1 MFEITQSKNVVIWM
15 PKKSCLREPFDKQ
28 HGKRA
33 KPLLKSASRYLYH
46 IHLSLPRQLSW
57 RKSLFL
63 TSKILALLVNTL
75 SANEKYPLLN
85 WDNLTIPFQMQLS
98 QKQKSF
104 AHFFAAFF
112 KSGMNFKYFEK
123 KGDRH
128 RFCISDIA
136 DSKNVVR

>member
-1 MFEITQSKNVVIWM
+1 M
-15 PKKSCLREPFDKQ
+15 PKKSCLRGPFDKQ

-33 KPLLKSASRYLYH
+33 KPLLKSASRYLYR

-85 WDNLTIPFQMQLS
+85 
-98 QKQKSF
+98 
-104 AHFFAAFF
+104 
-112 KSGMNFKYFEK
+112 
-123 KGDRH
+123 
-128 RFCISDIA
+128 
-136 DSKNVVR
+136 

>member
-1 MFEITQSKNVVIWM
+1 M
-15 PKKSCLREPFDKQ
+15 PKKSCLRGPFDKQ

-63 TSKILALLVNTL
+63 TSKILALLLNTL
-75 SANEKYPLLN
+75 SANEKYPGLN
-85 WDNLTIPFQMQLS
+85 RDNLTIPIQMQLS

-104 AHFFAAFF
+104 AHFFAAFL
-112 KSGMNFKYFEK
+112 KSAMNFKYFEK
-123 KGDRH
+123 KDDRH
-128 RFCISDIA
+128 RFCISEIA

>member
-1 MFEITQSKNVVIWM
+1 M
-15 PKKSCLREPFDKQ
+15 PKKSCLRGPFDKQ

-46 IHLSLPRQLSW
+46 IHLSLSRQLSW

-63 TSKILALLVNTL
+63 TSKILALLLNTL
-75 SANEKYPLLN
+75 SANEKYPGLN
-85 WDNLTIPFQMQLS
+85 RDNLTIPIQMQLS

-104 AHFFAAFF
+104 THFFAAFF
-112 KSGMNFKYFEK
+112 KSAMNFKYFEK
-123 KGDRH
+123 KDDRH
-128 RFCISDIA
+128 RFCISEIA